1 MLLDVVFLFMLS
13 IHNSWNRCFV
23 RHYHRSNGLSYG
35 PTLVAWAKPL
45 KRKTAGAQIDAF
57 PTVNVYCN
65 TCALH
70 IFRYKKKNG
79 TKSGLVKC
87 YIERVIE
94 DSAFLLRDQYD
105 PTSRDELREQTFS
118 CPQCCTT
125 IARYAM
131 VRGLPALK
139 WVGGKIRMAKK

>member
-1 MLLDVVFLFMLS
+1 M
-13 IHNSWNRCFV
+13 
-23 RHYHRSNGLSYG
+23 
-35 PTLVAWAKPL
+35 
-45 KRKTAGAQIDAF
+45 
-57 PTVNVYCN
+57 
-65 TCALH
+65 H

-87 YIERVIE
+87 YIERVVE
-94 DSAFLLRDQYD
+94 DCAFLLRDQYNHMI
-105 PTSRDELREQTFS
+105 RDELREQTFF
-118 CPQCCTT
+118 CPKCRTT